1 MNKNMNKNTK
11 NLVLASL
18 FLTIVIVIQ
27 LIGRFNPE
35 ISRVVVGPIVNAVL
49 LLTVYFCGRRFGLIM
64 PFLTPLLA
72 LAVGQLN
79 PLLAPFIPF
88 IMLGNLVFVIPF
100 ILLHTSLVKRIV
112 GIIIGSGLKYLIMS
126 FAATNAVTVFGLN
139 IPANVAKMLPVAF
152 GSVQLFAALAG
163 GALALV
169 LIETLKGFWHHS

>member
-1 MNKNMNKNTK
+1 MNKNMNKTTK

-35 ISRVVVGPIVNAVL
+35 ISRIVVGPIVNAIL
-49 LLTVYFCGRRFGLIM
+49 LLTVYFCGKRFGLIM
-64 PFLTPLLA
+64 SFLTPLLA
-72 LAVGQLN
+72 LFIGQLN

-88 IMLGNLVFVIPF
+88 IMLGNLVLVIPF
-100 ILLHTSLVKRIV
+100 ILLHSSLLKRIV
-112 GIIIGSGLKYLIMS
+112 GIIIGSGLKYLVMNI
-126 FAATNAVTVFGLN
+126 AAINAVSLFGLN

-152 GSVQLFAALAG
+152 GTIQLVTALAG

-169 LIETLKGFWHHS
+169 LIETLKDFWNHS